1 MKIIKK
7 EIAITINKKIKYQ
20 HKSLAGGRWQE
31 FTFFEQMANV
41 GSEVERAIKWKNK
54 GNAGYSRM
62 AFERALE
69 LLDLT
74 INSEKSQSRL
84 KELTRVSETLADYF
98 AFGNSYNSTDKSW
111 QNYFYS
117 FNFAARVSL

>member
-1 MKIIKK
+1 MM
-7 EIAITINKKIKYQ
+7 ELQ
-20 HKSLAGGRWQE
+20 HKKLANGRWQE
-31 FTFFEQMANV
+31 LSFFEQLANV

-54 GNAGYSRM
+54 SNTEYSRM

-74 INSEKSQSRL
+74 IEHEKNPSHLRELSRL
-84 KELTRVSETLADYF
+84 REMLADYF
-98 AFGNSYNSTDKSW
+98 AFSNSYQSTDKQW

-117 FNFAARVSL
+117 FNFAARIKL

>member
-1 MKIIKK
+1 M
-7 EIAITINKKIKYQ
+7 ELQ
-20 HKSLAGGRWQE
+20 HKNLAGGRWQE
-31 FTFFEQMANV
+31 LSFFEQMANI

-54 GNAGYSRM
+54 NNIAYSQM

-74 INSEKSQSRL
+74 VENEKDKNHL
-84 KELTRVSETLADYF
+84 KELLRLREALADYF
-98 AFGNSYNSTDKSW
+98 FFENDYNSTDKSW

-117 FNFAARVSL
+117 FNFAARINL

>member
-1 MKIIKK
+1 M
-7 EIAITINKKIKYQ
+7 NYQ
-20 HKSLAGGRWQE
+20 HKNLADGRWQKL
-31 FTFFEQMANV
+31 TFFEQMANV

-54 GNAGYSRM
+54 GNAEYGRM

-74 INSEKSQSRL
+74 IDSAKSRSHL
-84 KELTRVSETLADYF
+84 KELTRVREMLTDYF
-98 AFGNSYNSTDKSW
+98 AFENSYNSTDKSW

-117 FNFAARVSL
+117 FNFAARINL